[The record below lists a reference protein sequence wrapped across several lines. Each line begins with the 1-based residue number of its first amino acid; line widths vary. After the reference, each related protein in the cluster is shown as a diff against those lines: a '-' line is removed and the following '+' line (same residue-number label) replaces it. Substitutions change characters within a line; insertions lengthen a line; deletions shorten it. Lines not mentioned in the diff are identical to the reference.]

1 MDALTEVQCIPLMS
15 SMLEKKRFAPDISLM
30 GSKQVIGEGH
40 YVIEELYP
48 DIPVS
53 EVLAPVPIFARSQV
67 LEDLQQGSFVI
78 EVNVELLV
86 DAVRKVC
93 NASQMQG
100 NL

>member
-1 MDALTEVQCIPLMS
+1 
-15 SMLEKKRFAPDISLM
+15 M